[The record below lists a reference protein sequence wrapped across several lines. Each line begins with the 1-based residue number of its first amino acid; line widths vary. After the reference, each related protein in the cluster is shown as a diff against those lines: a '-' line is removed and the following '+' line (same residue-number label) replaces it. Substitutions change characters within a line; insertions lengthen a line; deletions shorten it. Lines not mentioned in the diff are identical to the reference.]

1 MPVARAFG
9 EGVEQEPFAART
21 AKELDRDIEVGVA
34 PCLGVRRAADS
45 IAEIGE
51 QAGLGKGRRR
61 RAEYDLA
68 VHPHPHDAASRRARF
83 AHDRPR
89 PDRASHRCAG
99 KEAAFLNLLES
110 RVRSEAHTS
119 ELQSLTRTSY

>member
-1 MPVARAFG
+1 MPVARALG

-61 RAEYDLA
+61 RAEYDFA
-68 VHPHPHDAASRRARF
+68 VHPNPPDAASRRSE
-83 AHDRPR
+83 DRR
-89 PDRASHRCAG
+89 VGNAG
-99 KEAAFLNLLES
+99 
-110 RVRSEAHTS
+110 VRSVRSRWAPAT
-119 ELQSLTRTSY
+119 